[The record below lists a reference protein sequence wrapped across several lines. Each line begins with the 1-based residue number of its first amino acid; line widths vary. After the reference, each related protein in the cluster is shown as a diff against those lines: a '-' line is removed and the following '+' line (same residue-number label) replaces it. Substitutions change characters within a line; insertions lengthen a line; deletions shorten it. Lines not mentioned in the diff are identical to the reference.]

1 MKSRRM
7 EAKRW
12 LWRKYLAAMPRYSRP
27 LSTMKLTR
35 RLLLALAAFATTAFS
50 ADEEGFTSIFNG
62 KDFTGWKGP
71 VENYEVKDG
80 AIA

>member
-1 MKSRRM
+1 MD
-7 EAKRW
+7 AKRW
-12 LWRKYLAAMPRYSRP
+12 QWRKYLAALPRYSRP
-27 LSTMKLTR
+27 LCTMKLTR
-35 RLLLALAAFATTAFS
+35 RLLLAFAALATTAFS
-50 ADEEGFTSIFNG
+50 ADEEGFKPIFNG